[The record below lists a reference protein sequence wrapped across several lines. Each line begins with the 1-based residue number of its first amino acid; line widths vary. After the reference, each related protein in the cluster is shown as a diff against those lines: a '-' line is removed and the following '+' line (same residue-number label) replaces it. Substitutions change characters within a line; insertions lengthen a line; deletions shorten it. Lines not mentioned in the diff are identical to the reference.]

1 MRAGRA
7 RLVAPAVE
15 TVAPVPIGRSGLAL
29 VVQQLR
35 CRVWLALERGERAV
49 ALAANEA
56 AARAGGGVQDR
67 VRERDRALVPRR

>member
-7 RLVAPAVE
+7 RLVASAVE

-35 CRVWLALERGERAV
+35 CRVWLALERGERGV

-56 AARAGGGVQDR
+56 AACRSPWSEAPT
-67 VRERDRALVPRR
+67 AM